1 MLIIPIFF
9 LFFTSLL
16 ISYSSFSICF
26 HFLFLYYYIPWYVV
40 SFNFTPSLLF
50 YFDLFFLSFYNF
62 HSVYSMMY
70 YELFLWDVQ
79 SYFRS
84 AIFAIDWS
92 AVNSIRS
99 MLFHAGQ
106 QCSVLP
112 KLLLS
117 WALDALPRGP
127 IVFSLLE
134 ISQRVISTP
143 RILPR
148 SYLHNPDVSVRGEV
162 LPVKT
167 ASLTGRSSA
176 TTDVRRGCETGEF
189 PPRNLSRY
197 CI

>member
-1 MLIIPIFF
+1 M
-9 LFFTSLL
+9 SYLL
-16 ISYSSFSICF
+16 ISLLPFFFILIYFFFPFIIF
-26 HFLFLYYYIPWYVV
+26 ILFIPWCIM
-40 SFNFTPSLLF
+40 NC
-50 YFDLFFLSFYNF
+50 
-62 HSVYSMMY
+62 
-70 YELFLWDVQ
+70 FLWDVQ

-148 SYLHNPDVSVRGEV
+148 SYLHDPDVSVRGEV